1 MAKKTIIVTGLG
13 LAIAQYLLSH
23 SHNVVVLARS
33 KELLEKI
40 RAEYPKQVITCAGD
54 LADFSLP
61 QKAVDAAVREF
72 GQIDGLVV
80 NHGVLEPVTRLA
92 GSNVEDW
99 KTSFDINVFS
109 ALALVKAAIPELR
122 KSKGR
127 TIFISSGAAS
137 RAYSGWGCYGASK
150 ACLNHLNLTVAAEEP
165 DITSLS
171 IRPGLVDSD
180 MQASVR
186 DTHIFSMSETDAEKF
201 LSAHREGR
209 LLKPYQPGS
218 VIARLALEADKGLSG
233 KYLEWVGIAKFK
245 YKR

>member
-1 MAKKTIIVTGLG
+1 MKQAWPEVTDHKSGLG

-109 ALALVKAAIPELR
+109 ALALVR
-122 KSKGR
+122 
-127 TIFISSGAAS
+127 
-137 RAYSGWGCYGASK
+137 
-150 ACLNHLNLTVAAEEP
+150 
-165 DITSLS
+165 
-171 IRPGLVDSD
+171 
-180 MQASVR
+180 
-186 DTHIFSMSETDAEKF
+186 
-201 LSAHREGR
+201 
-209 LLKPYQPGS
+209 
-218 VIARLALEADKGLSG
+218 
-233 KYLEWVGIAKFK
+233 
-245 YKR
+245 